1 MYVKRRDKNKVNG
14 KSEGKSDIII
24 SENSEN
30 SNINLTEEKG
40 GCISVL
46 SFESHA
52 ARYFPLCFH
61 IPKWLLLFST
71 ITS

>member
-1 MYVKRRDKNKVNG
+1 MYVKRRDKNMVNG

-24 SENSEN
+24 SENSKN

-40 GCISVL
+40 GCMRCRCISVL

-61 IPKWLLLFST
+61 ILK
-71 ITS
+71 